1 MGMRILDRQRY
12 WAYFK
17 AYVVCFTSLVG
28 LYIVIDT
35 FSNLDEFAKR
45 ADGIGELFPI
55 MGRYYLVHMSEIF
68 DRLCGVIGM
77 MAAIF
82 TVTWM
87 QKNNELLAMLA
98 AGISTQ
104 RVVVPVLVSAV
115 FVSGFAII
123 NQEFIMPNLAEELQR
138 PHADDGSQKVLVSGR
153 VDSRGIYMHGNDADR
168 KQQTVLFFFATF
180 PVSVFGT
187 LHELDARQA
196 RYIPPDDTKSPMQGG
211 WLLRGAR
218 LNVPVAPGSDKYGV
232 LTKLDNDAGF
242 PPPVKEVSVAGGEMY
257 FLKTG
262 INFQAITRKRQWYN
276 FANTAD
282 LIRGLSDPAN
292 EPEKVDIAVFLHNR
306 LLRPGL
312 SLVLLFMSL
321 PQVLGG
327 YGRNM
332 FINLGLSLG
341 TAAIFYGICFMTQYF
356 GTHSVVSP
364 ELSAW
369 GPMIIFGS
377 FAAGRWGAIRT

>member
-1 MGMRILDRQRY
+1 MVMRILDRQRY

-45 ADGIGELFPI
+45 AEGIGELFPV

-104 RVVVPVLVSAV
+104 RVVVPVLISAV
-115 FVSGFAII
+115 LVSGLAIV
-123 NQEFIMPNLAEELQR
+123 NQELIMPGLAEELQR
-138 PHADDGSQKVLVSGR
+138 PHADDGTQKVFVSGR
-153 VDSRGIYMHGNDADR
+153 VDSRGIYLHGNDADR
-168 KQQTVLFFFATF
+168 SQMTVLFFYATF
-180 PVSVFGT
+180 PVNVFGKI
-187 LHELDARQA
+187 HELDARQA
-196 RYIPPDDTKSPMQGG
+196 RYIPPDETKSPMQGG

-218 LNVPVAPGSDKYGV
+218 LNVPVEPGADPDRI
-232 LTKLDNDAGF
+232 LTKLESDAGF
-242 PPPVKEVSVAGGEMY
+242 PPPLKDVSVVGGDMY

-276 FANTAD
+276 FATTID

-292 EPEKVDIAVFLHNR
+292 EPEKIDIAVFLHNR
-306 LLRPGL
+306 LLRPLL

-341 TAAIFYGICFMTQYF
+341 TAGLFYGICFMTQYL
-356 GTHSVVSP
+356 GTHSVLPP
-364 ELSAW
+364 ELAAW
-369 GPMIIFGS
+369 GPLIVFGS
-377 FAAGRWGAIRT
+377 FAAGRWGSIRT